1 MALAAE
7 PKLLLLDEPTGG
19 MSLEERRVTGELLR
33 PIKARCSLVIVEHD
47 LDFIRD
53 ICDRLTVLDQGSVLG
68 CGTVQEFSPARRS
81 RRSICAVPD
90 DKFLDVIDLD
100 AGYGRSQ
107 VLFGVTM
114 QAPRR
119 GGVAILGRNGAGKTT
134 LMKAIVGELPLRG
147 GSITSTRVTS
157 ARLPTEQRVRLGIGY
172 VPQEHAVFA
181 RLSVRDNLAVGMLSS
196 RDRRALDRVLAIFPK
211 LGQRLDQ
218 TAGTLSGGE
227 RKMLAIARALL
238 SDPKVLLLDEPTE
251 GVWIGVIE
259 EITEQLIELAKEIA
273 VVIVEQHLDLA
284 LRVANRAYVVDRGR
298 VALSGASHQ
307 LLHDPR
313 LLSYLAP

>member
-1 MALAAE
+1 
-7 PKLLLLDEPTGG
+7 
-19 MSLEERRVTGELLR
+19 
-33 PIKARCSLVIVEHD
+33 
-47 LDFIRD
+47 
-53 ICDRLTVLDQGSVLG
+53 
-68 CGTVQEFSPARRS
+68 
-81 RRSICAVPD
+81 
-90 DKFLDVIDLD
+90 
-100 AGYGRSQ
+100 
-107 VLFGVTM
+107 
-114 QAPRR
+114 
-119 GGVAILGRNGAGKTT
+119 
-134 LMKAIVGELPLRG
+134 MKAIVGELPLRH
-147 GSITSTRVTS
+147 GSISFD
-157 ARLPTEQRVRLGIGY
+157 ARDVGKVPTEQRVRRGIGY

-196 RDRRALDRVLAIFPK
+196 QDRRALDRVLAIFPK
-211 LGQRLDQ
+211 LRQRLNQ

-238 SDPKVLLLDEPTE
+238 SDPRVLLLDEPTE
-251 GVWIGVIE
+251 GVWIGLVE
-259 EITEQLIELAKEIA
+259 EITVQLINLAEEIT